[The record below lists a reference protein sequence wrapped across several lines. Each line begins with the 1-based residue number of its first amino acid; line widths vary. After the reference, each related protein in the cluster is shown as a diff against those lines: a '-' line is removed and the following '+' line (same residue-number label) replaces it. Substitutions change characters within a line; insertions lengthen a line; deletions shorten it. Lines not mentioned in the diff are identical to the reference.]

1 MAVLCHLFYG
11 DEIRIQDDSMP
22 TTHVALAVEGVSW
35 SAQIFVASVANGIV
49 GTWDRSVGIGSTLHR
64 HWLLLLQLE
73 DQEKP
78 QLRIHICLYH
88 PAQIQG
94 CWGLFYCR

>member
-1 MAVLCHLFYG
+1 MATKSEFKMILCLL
-11 DEIRIQDDSMP
+11 
-22 TTHVALAVEGVSW
+22 HVALAVEGVSW
-35 SAQIFVASVANGIV
+35 SPDFVASVANGIV

-78 QLRIHICLYH
+78 QLRIHIWLIQH
-88 PAQIQG
+88 PTQIQG
-94 CWGLFYCR
+94 CWAFILLPIKRKSKITC